1 MPGPPGRSARHRV
14 MAGARAPWA
23 IMRAVPRVHQTVVV
37 DAATAEDMLGP
48 RTDLL
53 DERPWTP
60 GDDDAWDRDD
70 PDLGWGDGWERT
82 GTFALARG
90 PMTSYRRD
98 VAARPAPDGR
108 VEVDEVTRFRSALGF
123 WGAWVALPV
132 ARALRRTTGRTRPRS
147 PFWAPP
153 DALDARSGTVLGL
166 LLTLA
171 LVAGYLGTVMTQTIT
186 FAADEFGRGTTA
198 QGGALAAV
206 RIGTLGSLVLVA
218 LADRRG
224 RRRLLL
230 GSLVAAILATVAGAF
245 APSLE
250 VLGVTQTLARGF
262 TTAVTLLLAIVA
274 AEEMPKG
281 TRAYAISVMTM
292 TGALGAGMAIWAL
305 PLADVGD
312 GGWRILYLLP
322 VLGLPVVARVR
333 RTLPESLRF
342 VRPHRSATVLRGHA
356 GRLAAIGGAM
366 FCASAFGAPSS
377 QLLNDFLRDE
387 RGFSAARI
395 SLFTIL
401 TSTPAGLA
409 LVAGGRLADTRGRRH
424 VVAVG
429 VAGGALLASWGFTAH
444 GWPLWAANLGGTM
457 LGALAVPALG
467 AYGPELFPTAARGKA
482 NGILQLLSVAGSALG
497 LVVAGVAKDR
507 WGQLSDG
514 IFLLLPL
521 GLLVAVLA
529 LTVFPETARRE
540 LEDINPE
547 DDVVVGPDG
556 VPTPAPL
563 RPPAGSPPPG
573 LP

>member
-1 MPGPPGRSARHRV
+1 MGDH
-14 MAGARAPWA
+14 
-23 IMRAVPRVHQTVVV
+23 RAVPRVRQTVVV
-37 DAATAEDMLGP
+37 DPATAEEMLGP
-48 RTDLL
+48 RHDLL

-60 GDDDAWDRDD
+60 DDDAGWDAGD
-70 PDLGWGDGWERT
+70 PDATPAPGAGPAARHA
-82 GTFALARG
+82 TFALERG
-90 PMTSYRRD
+90 PMSAYRRD
-98 VAARPAPDGR
+98 VTATPSADGR
-108 VEVDEVTRFRSALGF
+108 VEVHEATRFRSALGF
-123 WGAWVALPV
+123 WGAWVTLPV
-132 ARALRRTTGRTRPRS
+132 ARGLRRTTGRTRPRS

-206 RIGTLGSLVLVA
+206 RVGTLGSLVLVS

-245 APSLE
+245 SPTLE

-292 TGALGAGMAIWAL
+292 TGALGAGLAIWAL
-305 PLADVGD
+305 PLADVGTR
-312 GGWRILYLLP
+312 GWRILYLLP

-356 GRLAAIGGAM
+356 GRLAAIGSAM

-401 TSTPAGLA
+401 TSTPAGIA

-424 VVAVG
+424 VVALG
-429 VAGGALLASWGFTAH
+429 VAGGAVLASAGFTAH

-497 LVVAGVAKDR
+497 LVVAGIAKDR

-547 DDVVVGPDG
+547 DDLAAPAHGASGPR
-556 VPTPAPL
+556 AE
-563 RPPAGSPPPG
+563 RPPAGTALPP

>member
-1 MPGPPGRSARHRV
+1 M
-14 MAGARAPWA
+14 
-23 IMRAVPRVHQTVVV
+23 PRVDQTVVV
-37 DAATAEDMLGP
+37 DAATAEELLGP
-48 RTDLL
+48 RSDLL
-53 DERPWTP
+53 DERVWTETDEASWD
-60 GDDDAWDRDD
+60 GDPPTEPAGARAAS
-70 PDLGWGDGWERT
+70 
-82 GTFALARG
+82 FALARG

-98 VAARPAPDGR
+98 VSARPEAAGR
-108 VEVDEVTRFRSALGF
+108 VEVTETTRFRSALGV
-123 WGAWVALPV
+123 WGYAVTWPV
-132 ARALRRTTGRTRPRS
+132 ARGLRRIRGRTQPRS

-206 RIGTLGSLVLVA
+206 RIGTLGSLVLVS
-218 LADRRG
+218 LADRKG
-224 RRRLLL
+224 RRKLLL
-230 GSLVAAILATVAGAF
+230 GSLAAAILATVVGAF
-245 APSLE
+245 APTLE
-250 VLGVTQTLARGF
+250 ILGVTQTLARGF

-274 AEEMPKG
+274 AEEMPAG

-305 PLADVGD
+305 PLADAGEQ
-312 GGWRILYLLP
+312 GWRILYLIP

-333 RTLPESLRF
+333 RALPESQRF

-356 GRLAAIGGAM
+356 SRLAAIGAAM

-377 QLLNDFLRDE
+377 QLLNDFLSDE

-401 TSTPAGLA
+401 TSTPAGIA
-409 LVAGGRLADTRGRRH
+409 LVIGGRLADTRGRRH
-424 VVAVG
+424 VIAVG
-429 VAGGALLASWGFTAH
+429 VAGGAILASLGFTAH

-547 DDVVVGPDG
+547 DDLLLG
-556 VPTPAPL
+556 PAPIAPAPDVI
-563 RPPAGSPPPG
+563 PPEGSQAPG